1 MPSPKRWRQI
11 RIGTLLLSVAVGAP
25 LLGSKLHDLLVFAR
39 AGTAYSAKVLCSSVL
54 MAGLSPEQIKNED
67 LALGRSLIKTQINR
81 EMGQVTATALG
92 GMVTAVAK
100 RQAISAA
107 PGGAAP
113 SSRPSPKH
121 ERTSV
126 IRPFT
131 QFPGPSTATRPGS
144 RQR

>member
-11 RIGTLLLSVAVGAP
+11 RIGTLLLSVAVGTP
-25 LLGSKLHDLLVFAR
+25 LLGSKLHDLLDFAR

-100 RQAISAA
+100 RQ
-107 PGGAAP
+107 GHLGCTL
-113 SSRPSPKH
+113 R
-121 ERTSV
+121 
-126 IRPFT
+126 
-131 QFPGPSTATRPGS
+131 GSTKL
-144 RQR
+144 